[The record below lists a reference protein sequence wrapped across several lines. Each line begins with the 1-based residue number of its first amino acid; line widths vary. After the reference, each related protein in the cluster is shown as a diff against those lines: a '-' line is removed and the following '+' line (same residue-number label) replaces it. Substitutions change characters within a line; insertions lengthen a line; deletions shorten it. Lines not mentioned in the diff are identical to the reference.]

1 MSPEKHRIITFS
13 SLAAERIDN
22 LWHRMSS
29 GGFVAACARC
39 RIRIAATVVVVLLCG
54 CRSLSAA
61 HVVHIVHGAD
71 APPIER
77 YAASELGHLFERL
90 FIDVTAAIV
99 GSPQAHSAATVFV
112 GNPVTNPDMARQ
124 FPNWPAVSDQGIVIQ
139 SNSDKRIYGV
149 GGGSPAATLWAVYE
163 LGHRLGIRY
172 LPRGDMYPREKKP
185 FSLVG
190 TDVAMEPQLR
200 TRTWRTINDFAIGPE
215 SWGID
220 EHRTFLKQLAKLK
233 FNRVMLSVYPWQ
245 PFVKYEFGGVT
256 KTTATHWFDEQF
268 PVDGDTVGKKV
279 FGGKHL
285 FENPDFAGLKSVEE
299 RYAAGQRHMQ
309 AIIDTAHELGM
320 TIGVSIVACEFPLEF
335 QKTLPGSQVAHQLK
349 NLTITPAGDQ
359 GPADSLL
366 RKLVAT
372 KIRAY
377 LETYPTLDRLYVS
390 MPEFPEWGQH
400 ADEGLK
406 LLKARGLSDEFRV
419 DQLEQLAA
427 DRTTIVSG
435 DRGRQAVRGNI
446 VGLAFFSTLFED
458 PTLLRRADGKSVE
471 LVITSI
477 DPALYS
483 VLDQVVPKGAGTLNF
498 VDYTARRSAD
508 NQAVIA
514 QVPAHKVSSELIMT
528 LADDNVGILPQ
539 SAMKSLSTLTA
550 TIKHH
555 GWSGFSTR
563 YWVPGELDPAVYF
576 LGRSSWEKELT
587 AEQSVLE
594 LWTTATGNAAAAE
607 RLWKASEDLEKATD
621 LIDRHEIGFTFPVP
635 GMLMKHYNSAPIPE
649 WWQEA
654 NDAYTDYMTELY
666 RAQGSIDGDAA
677 PILFYYAKRGEFA
690 LEYLAAV
697 KAVKEAGIAKAAGD
711 TETALEHL
719 ETALEQTHNCI
730 NTLADV
736 ARDQSDRGVI
746 AVLNAYAWRP
756 LQAEYQK
763 LAEAE

>member
-1 MSPEKHRIITFS
+1 M
-13 SLAAERIDN
+13 
-22 LWHRMSS
+22 S
-29 GGFVAACARC
+29 GGFVADCARC
-39 RIRIAATVVVVLLCG
+39 QIRTLVAAVVVLLSV
-54 CRSLSAA
+54 CRSMSAA
-61 HVVHIVHGAD
+61 DVVHIVQKTD
-71 APPIER
+71 APSIER
-77 YAASELGHLFERL
+77 EAAHELAHLFERL
-90 FIDVTAAIV
+90 FVDVTAEV
-99 GSPQAHSAATVFV
+99 VESPQAHSAATVFV
-112 GNPVTNPDMARQ
+112 GSPVTNPDLVHH

-139 SNSDKRIYGV
+139 SNSDQRIYGV

-172 LPRGDMYPREKKP
+172 LPRGDMYPLEKKP
-185 FSLVG
+185 FTLIG
-190 TDVAMEPQLR
+190 TDIVMEPQLR

-256 KTTATHWFDEQF
+256 KSTATHWFDEQF

-285 FENPDFAGLKSVEE
+285 FENPDFAGLTSAEE
-299 RYAAGQRHMQ
+299 RLAAGQRHMQ

-335 QKTLPGSQVAHQLK
+335 QKTLPGSQVARQLK

-359 GPADSLL
+359 GPNDSLL

-377 LETYPTLDRLYVS
+377 LDTYPTLDRLYVS

-406 LLKARGLSDEFRV
+406 LLKERGLSDEFTV
-419 DQLEQLAA
+419 EKLEQLAA

-446 VGLAFFSTLFED
+446 VGLAFFSALFDD
-458 PTLLRRADGKSVE
+458 PALLRRADGKSVE

-483 VLDQVVPKGAGTLNF
+483 VLDQVVPSGAGTLNF

-514 QVPAHKVSSELIMT
+514 QVPADKLSSELIMT

-539 SAMKSLSTLTA
+539 SAMKSLGALMT
-550 TIKHH
+550 TIKRQ

-666 RAQGSIDGDAA
+666 RAQGAIDGDAA

-711 TETALEHL
+711 TEKAVEHL
-719 ETALEQTHNCI
+719 EAALEQTHNCI

-763 LAEAE
+763 MAEAE